1 MKTLVSLIPVLFL
14 SCALPAPESGAPT
27 LPISPSVTKEVALQ
41 TALKEVRKRK
51 LELPAEYQTKV
62 SASFS
67 YQEAGPR
74 IPVYGI
80 LFYAERHGART
91 EMYQVA
97 VSRSNGEVH
106 FFTNLLRLKPA
117 GE

>member
-1 MKTLVSLIPVLFL
+1 MKTFVSLIPVLFL
-14 SCALPAPESGAPT
+14 SCASPVLESGAPV
-27 LPISPSVTKEVALQ
+27 LPISPTVTKEVALQ

-67 YQEAGPR
+67 YQEAGPT
-74 IPVYGI
+74 IPVYGV
-80 LFYAERHGART
+80 LFYAERHGTRT

-97 VSRSNGEVH
+97 VNRGNGEVH
-106 FFTNLLRLKPA
+106 FFTNLLTLKPA